1 MHSLAVDKVKVQK
14 TPVIRTPNLCAP
26 ESRDRFPRAQ
36 RAAAIPESCACRTC
50 GERARQGEAML
61 RLFRHHIA
69 LASVL
74 QLVADGV
81 LCFVAF
87 LVAGM
92 TQLGPYG
99 ASHAEWVGPAVVF
112 ALLMT
117 GVGASLG
124 LYQQSETD
132 RPGVFVGRAVLAVL
146 AGLAASYLAL
156 SFVPAAASVRDASWL
171 AALYAFVGMIVT
183 RQVMRAVSST
193 PASGTRVLIVGTGP
207 EAQEVA
213 KRCRPTP
220 GRAAMWSASMTQR
233 RRRRTEGRRPHLC
246 SFHGPCRVGP
256 ATRNRGGDRLG
267 AGAAGRRSAA
277 ARVAGVPGERRPGA
291 GPAGLLRTRQRRGAD
306 RFPQGELAHLRTG
319 FRTGISCAARSSAS
333 STTPRR
339 PAFSCWRLRAV
350 MCVTPSPSASKVPA
364 SVVYRQERVGL
375 GGRPFMPEF
384 RSMRADAEANG
395 VAQWAGQND
404 ARITRVGR
412 FIRKYR
418 IDELPQLL
426 NVLSGDMSLVGPR
439 PERPCFVDQ
448 LKDEIRFYDLRHSVK
463 PGLTGWAQ
471 VRYSYGA
478 SVEDATRKLQFDLY
492 YVKNHSLFLDVI
504 ILVDT
509 VRVVLFGEGSR

>member
-1 MHSLAVDKVKVQK
+1 M
-14 TPVIRTPNLCAP
+14 
-26 ESRDRFPRAQ
+26 
-36 RAAAIPESCACRTC
+36 
-50 GERARQGEAML
+50 
-61 RLFRHHIA
+61 
-69 LASVL
+69 
-74 QLVADGV
+74 
-81 LCFVAF
+81 
-87 LVAGM
+87 
-92 TQLGPYG
+92 
-99 ASHAEWVGPAVVF
+99 
-112 ALLMT
+112 
-117 GVGASLG
+117 
-124 LYQQSETD
+124 
-132 RPGVFVGRAVLAVL
+132 
-146 AGLAASYLAL
+146 
-156 SFVPAAASVRDASWL
+156 RDASWL

-193 PASGTRVLIVGTGP
+193 PSSGTRVLIVGTGP

-213 KRCRPTP
+213 STLQTHPRARSDVVGFYDAADGGGGPKVG
-220 GRAAMWSASMTQR
+220 GRIFARSTDLAELVQR
-233 RRRRTEGRRPHLC
+233 LEIEEVIVSVREQRGGVLPLRGLLE
-246 SFHGPCRVGP
+246 CRVSGVRVLDLP
-256 ATRNRGGDRLG
+256 AFYERVRGEVPIDSLKASWLIYGQGFAQDFL
-267 AGAAGRRSAA
+267 RSAIKRIFDYA
-277 ARVAGVPGERRPGA
+277 TSTSLF
-291 GPAGLLRTRQRRGAD
+291 LLAL
-306 RFPQGELAHLRTG
+306 P
-319 FRTGISCAARSSAS
+319 
-333 STTPRR
+333 
-339 PAFSCWRLRAV
+339 V
-350 MCVTPSPSASKVPA
+350 MCVTAIAIRLESPGP
-364 SVVYRQERVGL
+364 VVYRQERVGL
-375 GGRPFMPEF
+375 GGRRFSCLKF

>member
-1 MHSLAVDKVKVQK
+1 
-14 TPVIRTPNLCAP
+14 
-26 ESRDRFPRAQ
+26 
-36 RAAAIPESCACRTC
+36 
-50 GERARQGEAML
+50 ML

-132 RPGVFVGRAVLAVL
+132 RPGVFVGRAVLVVL

-213 KRCRPTP
+213 NALQTHPRARSDVVGFYDAADGGGGPKVG
-220 GRAAMWSASMTQR
+220 GRIFARSTDLAELVQR
-233 RRRRTEGRRPHLC
+233 LEIEEVIVSVREQRGGVLPLRGLLE
-246 SFHGPCRVGP
+246 CRVSGVRVMDLP
-256 ATRNRGGDRLG
+256 AFYERVRGEVPIDSLKASWLIYGQGFAQDFL
-267 AGAAGRRSAA
+267 RSAIK
-277 ARVAGVPGERRPGA
+277 RVFDYATSTSLF
-291 GPAGLLRTRQRRGAD
+291 LLAL
-306 RFPQGELAHLRTG
+306 P
-319 FRTGISCAARSSAS
+319 
-333 STTPRR
+333 
-339 PAFSCWRLRAV
+339 V
-350 MCVTPSPSASKVPA
+350 MCVTAIAIRLESPGPI
-364 SVVYRQERVGL
+364 VYRQERVGL
-375 GGRPFMPEF
+375 GGRRFSCLKF